1 MKKKVVFGVGL
12 VLALVL
18 TLGVGF
24 FLNSKNNAKKEV
36 DLSVAAPVM
45 ATYIEEQYGFNSA
58 EEYHDNQEKIITIE
72 IIEFGTNSQSKE
84 EIKEFKE
91 RLCDISLDVKKVA
104 NDFLNRKDINISI
117 KVLNDLNPDRYLIQ
131 IVNGEV
137 KYSFK

>member
-24 FLNSKNNAKKEV
+24 FLNSKNNTKKEV

-72 IIEFGTNSQSKE
+72 ILSL
-84 EIKEFKE
+84 E
-91 RLCDISLDVKKVA
+91 RIHNLRKKLKNLKNVYA
-104 NDFLNRKDINISI
+104 IL
-117 KVLNDLNPDRYLIQ
+117 VLM
-131 IVNGEV
+131 
-137 KYSFK
+137 